1 MTFTSTTLP
10 SFKAAPG
17 DVICMCIAEPKLVEL
32 LYDAMGIEQ
41 NLNRDT
47 GYTKMCGTCKMELE
61 GPMGMA
67 ALMKEREREL

>member
-1 MTFTSTTLP
+1 
-10 SFKAAPG
+10 
-17 DVICMCIAEPKLVEL
+17 MCIAEPKLVEL

-67 ALMKEREREL
+67 ALMKERALE